1 MDPKPISRRS
11 ACATLSALALLPH
24 QVAAQPTPTI
34 FVSILPQKSFV
45 ERIAGDLVRVEVFV
59 PPGASPATH
68 EPTPQQMLTLA
79 CALAWF
85 RIGVPF
91 EEAWAPRITA
101 NHPRLRVVD
110 TREGITLLPMGA
122 SGGRRDPHIWTSP
135 RLVSRQSETI
145 RDALAEMLPEH
156 RARFADNQ
164 ARFAADLATLD
175 AELRDRFAGL
185 RDRRFM
191 IYHQAWGYFA
201 QDYGP
206 QQIAIEVEGREPG
219 PQSLARIIRE
229 AREAGIR
236 VIFVQAQ
243 FSTSAAEAVARAIGG
258 EVVRIDPLAEDMI
271 TNSRI
276 VAEAL
281 TRALR

>member
-1 MDPKPISRRS
+1 MALPRISRRS
-11 ACATLSALALLPH
+11 
-24 QVAAQPTPTI
+24 VAAGLGVAALFPGRVGAQAAPTV
-34 FVSILPQKSFV
+34 FVSILPQKFFV
-45 ERIAGDLVRVEVFV
+45 ERIAGDLVRVEVLV

-68 EPTPQQMLTLA
+68 EPTPQQMLALSG
-79 CALAWF
+79 ALAWF

-91 EEAWAPRITA
+91 EDAWAPRIIA

-110 TREGITLLPMGA
+110 TREGITLMPMGA
-122 SGGRRDPHIWTSP
+122 GGGRRDPHIWTSP

-145 RDALAEMLPEH
+145 RDALAEMLPQH
-156 RARFADNQ
+156 RPQFAANQ
-164 ARFAADLATLD
+164 ARFAADLAALD
-175 AELRDRFAGL
+175 AELRERLASL

-191 IYHQAWGYFA
+191 IYHPAWGYFA
-201 QDYGP
+201 SDYGL

-219 PQSLARIIRE
+219 PQTLARIITE

-243 FSTSAAEAVARAIGG
+243 FSTAAAESVARAIGG
-258 EVVRIDPLAEDMI
+258 QVIPIDPLAEDMI
-271 TNSRI
+271 ANTRV